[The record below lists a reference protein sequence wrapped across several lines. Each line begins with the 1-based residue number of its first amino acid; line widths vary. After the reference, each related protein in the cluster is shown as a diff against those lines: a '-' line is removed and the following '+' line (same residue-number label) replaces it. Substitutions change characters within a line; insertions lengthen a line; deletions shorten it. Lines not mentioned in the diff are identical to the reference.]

1 MTPSRDRSSV
11 VLYAQE
17 GSDSSAM
24 QHEADVFAMLLGWT
38 ALGCILFSVI
48 AFLSLLS

>member
-1 MTPSRDRSSV
+1 MNPPSSCTLNRASHP
-11 VLYAQE
+11 LAT
-17 GSDSSAM
+17 

-38 ALGCILFSVI
+38 ALGCIFFSVI